1 MSDVLIQFIRTKVLD
16 KRFAQDGV
24 VTLWK
29 SGPKP
34 EHELQPTTSNLK
46 MKNKTNKRDKP
57 Y

>member
-1 MSDVLIQFIRTKVLD
+1 MSDVLTQFVRTKVLD
-16 KRFAQDGV
+16 KCFAQDGV